1 MVRVVQ
7 TPACAGDLF
16 TGNELSGWPDGIA
29 YTPTH
34 RRRKVRRKKPS
45 KKSSPP
51 VKPTT
56 PQVRPLDVPDA
67 PEANL

>member
-34 RRRKVRRKKPS
+34 RRRLPAKPA
-45 KKSSPP
+45 
-51 VKPTT
+51 T
-56 PQVRPLDVPDA
+56 PQTRPLDVPDA